1 MSYPTNYYP
10 FSYYQRAFF
19 FPWQYEMRERKH
31 LRVITPASAEPISLD
46 EAALHLRVDSYGSP
60 ASYLDESLITALIP
74 AAREYVE
81 FLTGMF
87 LAPQV
92 VEVSARSFCGMSGL
106 LPDSGIPLMTA
117 PVNGITSVTYLD
129 SAGVD
134 AVLDPANYLLD
145 SGPEVPM
152 LYPSYAASSWPTG
165 REQPGAV
172 RIRMQVGFDAAG
184 SSPTDNIIPY
194 SLVAAMKLVL
204 TTLYENRDEA
214 VIGTIVSRIPIGVQA
229 LCARYTLRLPI
240 A

>member
-1 MSYPTNYYP
+1 MSYPTYYP

-19 FPWQYEMRERKH
+19 LPWQYEMRERKH
-31 LRVITPASAEPISLD
+31 LRIITPAAAEPISLD

-60 ASYLDESLITALIP
+60 ATYLDQDLIVALIP

-92 VEVSARSFCGMSGL
+92 VEVSARSFSGMSCD
-106 LPDSGIPLMTA
+106 LPDSAIPLLSA
-117 PVNGITSVTYLD
+117 PVTGIVSVTYLD
-129 SAGVD
+129 AAGVD

-145 SGPEVPM
+145 SGPEVPV
-152 LYPSYAASSWPTG
+152 LYPSYDAGSWPTG
-165 REQPGAV
+165 REQPGAI
-172 RIRMQVGFDAAG
+172 RIRMNVGFDAAG

-214 VIGTIVSRIPIGVQA
+214 VVGTIVSRIPLGVQA
-229 LCARYTLRLPI
+229 LCARYTLRLPM